1 LRNWYLTT
9 SPLVTANWEADED
22 NRWTVPIRWAAS
34 QKDDPSRA
42 EAIRRLAELGLA
54 NAQRTAAA
62 KASEMAG
69 QEIDRKLK

>member
-1 LRNWYLTT
+1 LLIGLRLQPR
-9 SPLVTANWEADED
+9 PLALVD
-22 NRWTVPIRWAAS
+22 RWAAS
-34 QKDDPSRA
+34 QKDDPSRP

-54 NAQRTAAA
+54 NAQRTAARTKKAA